1 LLHAGNSGRGFS
13 NAVYSGFDNDFG
25 GGGGGGGGYIGS
37 DVAIAGARGGKR
49 YGIYGQQINLATLGT
64 PRLTFG
70 NGPAGGTAGAVL
82 VEHQPQAAV
91 TVGAVV
97 ALQRQETV
105 VRALMARSLAAAEVA
120 VALPELAEQ
129 QVQVEQAALA
139 A

>member
-1 LLHAGNSGRGFS
+1 MALL
-13 NAVYSGFDNDFG
+13 VEL
-25 GGGGGGGGYIGS
+25 
-37 DVAIAGARGGKR
+37 
-49 YGIYGQQINLATLGT
+49 LA
-64 PRLTFG
+64 
-70 NGPAGGTAGAVL
+70 AVL